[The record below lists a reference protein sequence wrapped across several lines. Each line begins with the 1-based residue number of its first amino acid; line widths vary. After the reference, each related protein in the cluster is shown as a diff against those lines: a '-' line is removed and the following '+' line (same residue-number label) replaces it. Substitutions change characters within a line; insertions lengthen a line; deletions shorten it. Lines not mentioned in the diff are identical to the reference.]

1 MTTPFTTSSRFFSSS
16 MLLHAFSYWARFL
29 ERTRRPSLSSFLQD
43 QAFDLVADRDDL
55 GGVDVVAN
63 GELARRDDALGL
75 ESDVEQDFVVVDLDH
90 GAGDEIAVFE
100 LEDAVADEG
109 GEVGADHVV
118 FGDDA
123 RNVIPVFVK
132 GSHLLGGE
140 EAGAIRHAYFF
151 HRPHRG
157 QLGSREWV
165 AGVNP
170 SVNASRAAFSPW
182 RRPSSRPSAALLP
195 REH

>member
-1 MTTPFTTSSRFFSSS
+1 
-16 MLLHAFSYWARFL
+16 ML
-29 ERTRRPSLSSFLQD
+29 
-43 QAFDLVADRDDL
+43 ADGDDL
-55 GGVDVVAN
+55 GGVDVVAD

-75 ESDVEQDFVVVDLDH
+75 EADVEQDLVVVDLDH
-90 GAGDEIAVFE
+90 GAGDEVTVFE

-123 RNVIPVFVK
+123 RDVIPVFVK

-140 EAGAIRHAYFF
+140 EAGAVRHAYFF

-157 QLGSREWV
+157 QLGNRSWV
-165 AGVNP
+165 SGANP
-170 SVNASRAAFSPW
+170 TFNSSKVPISPW
-182 RRPSSRPSAALLP
+182 RRPSSRPSAG
-195 REH
+195 